1 MEGGLQGDEI
11 IYMIALGIAIMLA
24 FALAFVGF
32 FYFSQ
37 QRILKEKNTQQ
48 ALKLEHQAALLYNN
62 IMTQEKERARIAK
75 DLHDEVGSKLNVI
88 FLNLHRLKKA
98 ESNSPQFGEAWGDI
112 KSVLNQ
118 TISTTRQISHNLL
131 PPTLKGFGL
140 IAAINELC
148 EYYTRSEIVKINV
161 QVHENTPSITDKM
174 VELNI
179 FRVVQELIKNSIVHG
194 KAKQIDIEI
203 GSGEIPFTL
212 AYKDNGIGF
221 NADAI
226 KLKKTGLGMQNI
238 ESRMNMIGATFDFD
252 AAVGAGFEFRLL
264 FEPKN

>member
-1 MEGGLQGDEI
+1 MEGSLQGDEI

-32 FYFSQ
+32 FYFTQ
-37 QRILKEKNTQQ
+37 QRILKEKNAQQ

-62 IMTQEKERARIAK
+62 ITTQEKERERIAK

-88 FLNLHRLKKA
+88 FLNLYRLKKA
-98 ESNSPQFGEAWGDI
+98 ESASPQFGEAWGDI
-112 KSVLNQ
+112 QSVLNQ

-131 PPTLKGFGL
+131 PPTLKGFGV

-148 EYYTRSEIVKINV
+148 EQYTRSEIVKIH
-161 QVHENTPSITDKM
+161 VHIQENIHSITDKM

-194 KAKQIDIEI
+194 KAKDIYIEI
-203 GSGEIPFTL
+203 MAL
-212 AYKDNGIGF
+212 
-221 NADAI
+221 
-226 KLKKTGLGMQNI
+226 LLRQNQRHYLYSLDS
-238 ESRMNMIGATFDFD
+238 SRRDTI
-252 AAVGAGFEFRLL
+252 
-264 FEPKN
+264 